1 MKTKHAFIVAGLFL
15 LFLSGC
21 IPSIHPLYTEEDI
34 VFKPELLGS
43 WNEGDAKW
51 VFEQRGENAYLLKYY
66 EKENFFIET
75 STYSD
80 FDVTLVKL
88 GDEYYLDFYPGEN
101 DQLDF
106 SSLLIST
113 LLPVHIFAKVDF
125 VDEGVEISFFDLD
138 WLEELLN
145 ENRIRIAHE
154 KTSEYFVLTA
164 STEELQKF
172 VTKYSDVK
180 DAYNDPSLLERIVE

>member
-15 LFLSGC
+15 IFLSGC

-34 VFKPELLGS
+34 VFKTELLGS
-43 WNEGDAKW
+43 WKDGDSKW
-51 VFEQRGENAYLLKYY
+51 VFAQRGENGYLLKYY
-66 EKENFFIET
+66 EKENYFMDTTTF
-75 STYSD
+75 SD
-80 FDVTLVKL
+80 FEVTLLKL
-88 GDEYYLDFYPGEN
+88 GKNYYLDFYPGDN

-125 VDEGVEISFFDLD
+125 VDEGVEISFFDRD
-138 WLEELLN
+138 WLEELLE

-154 KTSEYFVLTA
+154 KTPEYFVLTA
-164 STEELQKF
+164 STDELQKF
-172 VTKYSDVK
+172 VIKYSDVE
-180 DAYNDPSLLERIVE
+180 DAFFDPSLLERINE

>member
-1 MKTKHAFIVAGLFL
+1 MKNKHAFIVAGLFL
-15 LFLSGC
+15 IFLSGC

-34 VFKPELLGS
+34 VFIPELLGS
-43 WNEGDAKW
+43 WSEGDSKW
-51 VFEQRGENAYLLKYY
+51 VFEQRGENGYSLKYY
-66 EKENFFIET
+66 EKENFFIKKA
-75 STYSD
+75 SFSD
-80 FDVTLVKL
+80 FEITMVKL
-88 GDEYYLDFYPGEN
+88 GDNYYLDFYPGEN

-125 VDEGVEISFFDLD
+125 VEEGVEISFFDLD
-138 WLEELLN
+138 WLEELLE

-164 STEELQKF
+164 STNELQKF
-172 VTKYSDVK
+172 VIKYSDVE
-180 DAYNDPSLLERIVE
+180 DAFYEPSLLERIIE